1 MSIVKVSRN
10 EPCPCGSGKKYK
22 KCCGSKDTVLITDV
36 IDHEVLELQKEARI
50 FAMQRYGYAIS
61 DDFEDLLQVLED
73 AGEEDEDFYEFLH
86 PFWFLVFEPLEDGK
100 TIMKNFIEQKLLKVS
115 RTRVKAILKS
125 WQKGYAVAGVVK
137 ESHEKSLIIEDTLTG
152 KQYPVVL
159 FEHSQN
165 YKEGVFAFAILHPYE
180 DKYTVFPTLFELSI
194 EHTADYEAFIRS
206 EFLSSGY
213 SSPEGFLEENFLEM
227 MHETPKAGATLDLS
241 GFEWPSNGAKTVAD
255 LFEKDMKAAG
265 ELTWII
271 QMGVTF
277 WIEYC
282 KQTNK
287 KIQKPENYV
296 AALRYLVST
305 LAPVKVELTQKQAGE
320 LYGLAAN
327 RVSSYYSDIY
337 FVVEDKISAMLEHE
351 QFQQGH
357 VLEAELHEA
366 LKEIE
371 ENQFEN
377 MEEINDFLQARI
389 NDPKPKTKTIRHS
402 KDEAQ
407 ELIYAALE
415 SVGKDR
421 YRLAQKAL
429 ALNPFHADGYTI
441 LAEQADSLQSA
452 AKLFEKGMLAG
463 REELGEEFFNENKGY
478 FWGLIET
485 RPFMRAAMNYAL
497 AIQGLGELK
506 AAISQYEELLEL
518 NPADNQ
524 GIRYMLFIAYCEDK
538 QIRKAS
544 ELLKR
549 FPEDNAQGT
558 YNKALI
564 EILSN
569 GLTAKADQLIHQ
581 AKKAN
586 KHVVDFLTGKK
597 KLPADSPDY
606 YGHGDKNEAVVYV
619 SEHQHLWNQM
629 PNLKEW
635 LSK

>member
-1 MSIVKVSRN
+1 MTTVKVSRN

-22 KCCGSKDTVLITDV
+22 KCCGSKDTVLISDV

-50 FAMQRYGYAIS
+50 FAMQRYEYEIG

-73 AGEEDEDFYEFLH
+73 ADDTDVDFYEFLH
-86 PFWFLVFEPLEDGK
+86 PFWFLVFEPLEVGK
-100 TIMKNFIEQKLLKVS
+100 TIMQKFIEQKLLKVS
-115 RTRVKAILKS
+115 RTRVKAILES
-125 WQKGYAVAGVVK
+125 WQEGYAVAGVVK
-137 ESHEKSLIIEDTLTG
+137 ESHEESLIIEDTLTG
-152 KQYPVVL
+152 KRYPVVL
-159 FEHSQN
+159 FEHSRN
-165 YKEGVFAFAILHPYE
+165 YEEGVFAFAILHHYE

-194 EHTADYEAFIRS
+194 EHTADYEAFIRN
-206 EFLSSGY
+206 EFLNSGY
-213 SSPEGFLEENFLEM
+213 DSPEEFLEENFLEM
-227 MHETPKAGATLDLS
+227 MHETPKAGASLDLS
-241 GFEWPSNGAKTVAD
+241 GFEWPSKGAKTVAE

-271 QMGVTF
+271 HLGIMLWT
-277 WIEYC
+277 EYC
-282 KQTNK
+282 EQTNK
-287 KIQKPENYV
+287 KIQKPENYA

-305 LAPVKVELTQKQAGE
+305 LAPVKAVLTQKQAGE
-320 LYGLAAN
+320 PYGLPAN

-337 FVVEDKISAMLEHE
+337 FVVEDKIRAMLEQE
-351 QFQQGH
+351 QFEQGH
-357 VLEAELHEA
+357 VQEAELHEI

-371 ENQFEN
+371 GNQFEN

-415 SVGKDR
+415 SEGRER

-429 ALNPFHADGYTI
+429 ALNPSHADGYTI

-485 RPFMRAAMNYAL
+485 RPFMRAAMNYAYAL
-497 AIQGLGELK
+497 QGLGDLK
-506 AAISQYEELLEL
+506 TAISLYEELLEL
-518 NPADNQ
+518 NLADNQ
-524 GIRYMLFIAYCEDK
+524 GIRYMLFIAYCEDG

-558 YNKALI
+558 YNQALI

-569 GLTAKADQLIHQ
+569 GLTAKADKLIRQ

-586 KHVVDFLTGKK
+586 KHVVDFLTGKR
-597 KLPADSPDY
+597 KLPADIPDY
-606 YGHGDKNEAVVYV
+606 YGLGDKNEAVVYV
-619 SEHQHLWNQM
+619 SEHQHLWNQV
-629 PNLKEW
+629 PNLKGW